1 MKRITNIKPYEGTVV
16 YRLYDKDRHLIYV
29 GSSNNYV
36 KRIRSHLMLQ
46 TWWHEIYY
54 YDIICVKESER
65 FYLERF
71 HINQLDPEYNVMC
84 KREGSSP
91 PRAVSLLA
99 TTNKPVKVNKEYNYK
114 NKIIKKDVKTTKQM
128 EYPNGATITIKGE
141 YYIATIIKKDDNKSS
156 MRFDNLIEAENWIKY
171 VNRRIN
177 KNN

>member
-1 MKRITNIKPYEGTVV
+1 MKRITNIKPYDGTVV

-46 TWWHEIYY
+46 EWWHEIYY
-54 YDIICVKESER
+54 YDIIFVEEVDR
-65 FYLERF
+65 FELERF
-71 HINQLDPEYNVMC
+71 HINQLDPEYNVMW

-99 TTNKPVKVNKEYNYK
+99 TTNKPAKAIKEYNYK
-114 NKIIKKDVKTTKQM
+114 NKIIKKDINTIKQI

-141 YYIATIIKKDDNKSS
+141 YHIVTIIKKDGNKSS
-156 MRFDNLIEAENWIKY
+156 MRFYNLIEAEKWIKY
-171 VNRRIN
+171 VNRTIN
-177 KNN
+177 KKN